1 MSGRTRGAAHGIED
15 YPPASTWIDDPRP
28 PELGTDFTG
37 DGLPEVRLDPEVFQ
51 RLVEAR
57 GVRCIYR
64 PAVLCPCQR
73 IETGTARLGCPACRG
88 FGIAYPEELEE
99 PTIAIVQRRSSRRT
113 MAPPGGMVSGTVQ
126 ITFSA
131 GIVPG
136 LGDMLIPDGDR
147 HVVQEVLRVA
157 ENQVDVRQVR
167 ARAESSLQNPPA
179 SRPATARLLY
189 PDVLQL
195 LACHWLDPA
204 SRTLRA
210 GRLGVHFGL
219 ADDGVITFR
228 PGHGPA
234 PGEAFS
240 VRYLARAAY
249 VMLPAD
255 PVQRTGEEG
264 FPYACEGQRLDKH
277 STRDLR

>member
-1 MSGRTRGAAHGIED
+1 MSGRRHGLAAGLEE
-15 YPPASTWIDDPRP
+15 YEPASGWIDDPRP

-57 GVRCIYR
+57 GVRCVYR
-64 PAVLCPCQR
+64 PAVRCPCQR
-73 IETGTARLGCPACRG
+73 IETGQARIGCPACRG

-99 PTIAIVQRRSSRRT
+99 PTIAIVQRRSPRRT
-113 MAPPGGMVSGTVQ
+113 MAPPGDMVAGTVQ

-136 LGDMLIPDGDR
+136 DGDMLVPDGDR

-157 ENQVDVRQVR
+157 ENQVDVRDVR
-167 ARAESSLQNPPA
+167 ARAESVLQNPPVP
-179 SRPATARLLY
+179 RPATARLLY
-189 PDVLQL
+189 PDMIRL
-195 LACHWLDPA
+195 LACYWLEPKTRA
-204 SRTLRA
+204 LRA
-210 GRLGVHFGL
+210 GRIGTHFTIAGGL
-219 ADDGVITFR
+219 VTFA
-228 PGHGPA
+228 PGFGPA

-240 VRYLARAAY
+240 VRYVAKAAY
-249 VMLPAD
+249 VLLPAE
-255 PVQRTGEEG
+255 PVQRTGEDG

-277 STRDLR
+277 SQRDLR